1 MASDMQYTHAGGM
14 VFKGAHK
21 MLVLEQEVAEA
32 LFGAKK
38 AIVGYAGNSGDIGAV
53 FGWLSNPVDKAPRVK
68 NTELIVLTS
77 NKEIYTN
84 YNLNGW
90 TFVDKPYYS
99 IGSGSHFAMGAMA
112 VGKGSAKAVAVACEM
127 DPATGLGI
135 TEIKL

>member
-1 MASDMQYTHAGGM
+1 M

-21 MLVLEQEVAEA
+21 MMVLKQEIAEA

-38 AIVGYAGNSGDIGAV
+38 AIVGYAGNSADIGAV
-53 FGWLSNPVDKAPRVK
+53 FNWLSEPIDKPPKVK

-84 YNLNGW
+84 YNLGGW
-90 TFVDKPYYS
+90 IFVDNPYYA
-99 IGSGSHFAMGAMA
+99 IGSGSHFALGVLAT
-112 VGKGSAKAVAVACEM
+112 GKGSSKAVEVASEM
-127 DPATGLGI
+127 DPGSGFGV